1 MALFSN
7 KSHHTIYPVHNLI
20 PIVDPNN
27 YIMIIMVHPFF
38 KLYVMFLYM
47 NIFSE
52 IDRRFLRA
60 RDMWVSKLDI

>member
-47 NIFSE
+47 KIFSE
-52 IDRRFLRA
+52 IDRRFLRV